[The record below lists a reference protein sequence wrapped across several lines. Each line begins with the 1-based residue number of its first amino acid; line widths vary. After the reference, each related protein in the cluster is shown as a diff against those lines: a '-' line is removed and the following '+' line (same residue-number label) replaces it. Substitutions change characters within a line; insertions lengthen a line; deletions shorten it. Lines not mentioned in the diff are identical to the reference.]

1 MLNEWDLKELFIH
14 IIEEKRNPY
23 NKLSYSL
30 NIKVQEK
37 LLERLFVR
45 CYRIR
50 LDKT

>member
-37 LLERLFVR
+37 FSRTFV
-45 CYRIR
+45 CEM
-50 LDKT
+50 L